1 VEDSAVTSV
10 AFRALTSA
18 LAAAVLAFLATP
30 PAVRA
35 ADPYQRIV
43 VATPSP
49 YWGYVWNPYA
59 DALHGI
65 ADIYRAQGDFLVLR
79 EKAIAMRLETRY
91 KQLALHKAELEHC
104 EWVRDFRLNW
114 TNRAKESQSKSEI
127 DRSRNLY
134 ADPSEIFQARPLN
147 SLYDKLRLRRDLPT
161 EGSTPVEA
169 DWLSHI
175 NTTVVDG
182 RGNAGLLKLAKLPW
196 PTLLR
201 QPEFRQER
209 ERINELFQRARELQL
224 STERDSDA
232 LFDVVK
238 EMRGLVNGLQT
249 RLPQLLQ
256 AHRYDP
262 DWGARYYGEATTF
275 VREQLPATVMI
286 LEKDDQSF
294 LLQPLQGKTVAEL
307 VQYMAKKGVRFAPAT
322 KGGESHYIALHLA
335 LAKEVNRLLDNQP
348 TANRP

>member
-1 VEDSAVTSV
+1 MTSG
-10 AFRALTSA
+10 AFRALTPPLA
-18 LAAAVLAFLATP
+18 AAAVLAFLTTL

-49 YWGYVWNPYA
+49 YWGYAWNPYA

-79 EKAIAMRLETRY
+79 ERAIAMRLETRY

-114 TNRAKESQSKSEI
+114 TNRAKASQFNSEL

-147 SLYDKLRLRRDLPT
+147 ILYDKLRIQRDLPT
-161 EGSTPVEA
+161 EGSTPVDAEC
-169 DWLSHI
+169 LSHI
-175 NTTVVDG
+175 NTTVVEG

-201 QPEFRQER
+201 LAEFRQER
-209 ERINELFQRARELQL
+209 ERIDQLFQRARELQL
-224 STERDSDA
+224 STEGDSDA
-232 LFDVVK
+232 RFDAVR
-238 EMRGLVNGLQT
+238 EMRGLVNGLQAG
-249 RLPQLLQ
+249 LPQLLQ

-262 DWGARYYGEATTF
+262 DWSARYYGQATTF
-275 VREQLPATVMI
+275 LRQELPEMLMI
-286 LEKDDQSF
+286 LEKPNQGF

-307 VQYMAKKGVRFAPAT
+307 VKYMADRGIRFAPAT
-322 KGGESHYIALHLA
+322 EGGQSYYIALHLA
-335 LAKEVNRLLDNQP
+335 FAKEVNRLLE
-348 TANRP
+348 NRPAVNRP